1 MTDITSSRKTLP
13 RNEAPDLLE
22 KQAGLDPDV
31 GGNAP
36 AEGTPVIK
44 TREQEKTS
52 LFDILGITKIVK
64 LNQEHARISANL
76 KRYQEIEKQLD
87 SINAR
92 LDKIIELLTVAT
104 GGGQKNVILAAADNA
119 ESALVGF
126 ETMLKQLPIKTLLSE
141 EQKEK
146 LKISLKNLD
155 DKYKTFDEIYDV
167 TKNISQEVSKRIEK
181 LRVHSKVVEEQYK
194 KFLE

>member
-1 MTDITSSRKTLP
+1 MADITSSRKTLP
-13 RNEAPDLLE
+13 RNEVPDLLE

-52 LFDILGITKIVK
+52 VFDILGITKIVK

-104 GGGQKNVILAAADNA
+104 RGGQKNLILAAADNV

-167 TKNISQEVSKRIEK
+167 TKNISQEVSERIEK
-181 LRVHSKVVEEQYK
+181 LRVHSKVVEEKYK
-194 KFLE
+194 KFWE